1 MTNTKSILVVEDEQ
15 AITKALETE
24 LIAAGYP
31 VTTVFNGQEAI
42 DRLRKENFDLVLLDI
57 LLPQKD
63 GWAVLEE
70 INKVAKNKRVKVLIT
85 SNLSQEKDIR
95 KAKQLGAADF
105 MVKSDVT
112 LSHVI
117 ARAQELLKD

>member
-63 GWAVLEE
+63 GWAVLE
-70 INKVAKNKRVKVLIT
+70 
-85 SNLSQEKDIR
+85 DIR